1 MGNVCV
7 GCKIPEELRVGSFSP
22 DRFPTLCLDSIV
34 SPFRLRWVKGVCM
47 FRCNLPP
54 TLLAE

>member
-34 SPFRLRWVKGVCM
+34 SPFRPRWVKGVCM
-47 FRCNLPP
+47 FR
-54 TLLAE
+54 